1 MASQEAALTNA
12 GDSPAWYEPLLER
25 GVVPDTL
32 IRSGIRR
39 LLAQRIADE
48 TEPTAEKQQA
58 RLMRWVEEL
67 KASPIAIHTPAANE
81 QHYEVPAAFYDLVL
95 GKHRKYSSGYWVDG
109 DTLDSSEE
117 RMLAL
122 TADRAQIEDGHR
134 ILDLGCGWGAF
145 SLYAAA
151 RFPRSQVLGISN
163 SNSQREFILSRA
175 KERGLNNLNIQTGD
189 INTVD
194 TDRKFD
200 RVVSVE
206 MMEHARNYQKLLAKV
221 AGWMEPGAKMFVHIF
236 THARFAYPFD
246 AKEANDWM
254 SRYFFTGGQMPSD
267 DLLLYFQDDL
277 HIVDHWQVDGTHYQK
292 TSEAWL
298 ANMDRR
304 RSEVMPVLA
313 GIYGKDQA
321 LRWFVRWRIFFMAC
335 AELWGYR
342 NGQEWIVSHYLF
354 QKNAQTVVRG

>member
-109 DTLDSSEE
+109 DTLDTSEE

-236 THARFAYPFD
+236 THARFA
-246 AKEANDWM
+246 
-254 SRYFFTGGQMPSD
+254 
-267 DLLLYFQDDL
+267 
-277 HIVDHWQVDGTHYQK
+277 
-292 TSEAWL
+292 
-298 ANMDRR
+298 
-304 RSEVMPVLA
+304 
-313 GIYGKDQA
+313 
-321 LRWFVRWRIFFMAC
+321 
-335 AELWGYR
+335 
-342 NGQEWIVSHYLF
+342 
-354 QKNAQTVVRG
+354 